1 MLLNGVRSSVTGGQS
16 GGGNKAA
23 AKAEATRE
31 GGADRG
37 GAGSGC
43 EVPREQTMLISLRE
57 SVQLVSDPRNLDASV
72 EEVFRTMLGL
82 ECKRDTRLAVLDK
95 ESVTAVVGFGGILS
109 GACLFKSGAGT
120 ALKIAVQ
127 MTGMEFTGID
137 DTVKDG
143 IGEIC
148 NMLAGAWK
156 GKVPELA
163 ANTGLSVP
171 AVITGHDYKL
181 HVQAPEFQIHHIYR
195 FNDEV
200 FEVTIVCDGLQ

>member
-1 MLLNGVRSSVTGGQS
+1 MPV
-16 GGGNKAA
+16 
-23 AKAEATRE
+23 
-31 GGADRG
+31 
-37 GAGSGC
+37 
-43 EVPREQTMLISLRE
+43 SLRE
-57 SVQLVSDPRNLDASV
+57 SVEQVSDPRNLDASV
-72 EEVFRTMLGL
+72 EEVFRLMLGL
-82 ECKRDTRLAVLDK
+82 ECKRVMGPVAMDL
-95 ESVTAVVGFGGILS
+95 ESVTSVVGFGGVLS
-109 GACLFKSGAGT
+109 GACVFKSGAGT
-120 ALKIAVQ
+120 AMKIAAH
-127 MTGMEFTGID
+127 MTGMEFSAID

-181 HVQAPEFQIHHIYR
+181 HVQAPEFQIHHTYR
-195 FNDEV
+195 FDDQA